1 MELKNLNEKEKENFK
16 KLTKKQ
22 ALYYSV
28 MRAKSGVLYIQGKPG
43 IAKSA
48 IARGIAA
55 KMGYAYH
62 DLRLSMLDETDVG
75 LFPTVTENSDGK
87 FLEHVVPIWAW
98 KANQCPTIIHF
109 EELNR
114 APLAVRNAALQLLL
128 ERSIGLDFK
137 FNDNVLMIASGNLGT
152 EDNTDVE
159 EFDNALNGRLIH
171 YPHDLTLDEWI
182 VDFANEN
189 VHPAIVDF
197 LRQYPDK
204 FYVQPNKNHKA
215 YATPRSWTFLSD
227 FIRANF
233 DLKSPIKEW
242 LPMVAEVGC
251 SYVGNTITSFISYC
265 DAQLKLTI
273 NDVLED
279 FDKVKESLSKD
290 FKRDKKSE
298 LVFTLKEM
306 DILKFNKKQM
316 TNLIKFLTV
325 VDQDERCGYLLF
337 ITDKY
342 DEAEF
347 DEGRAVHHLMSAFK
361 DDVDRMQEE
370 NEKQI

>member
-1 MELKNLNEKEKENFK
+1 MELKNLSDNEKENFK

-22 ALYYSV
+22 AIYFSV

-48 IARGIAA
+48 IARSIAE

-75 LFPTVTENSDGK
+75 LFPTITENSDGK

-98 KANQCPTIIHF
+98 KANQRPTIIHF

-182 VDFANEN
+182 TDFANDN
-189 VHPAIVDF
+189 VHPAIIDF

-204 FYVQPNKNHKA
+204 LYVQPNQNHKA

-227 FIRANF
+227 FI
-233 DLKSPIKEW
+233 KSNYGLESLIKDW
-242 LPMVAEVGC
+242 LPMIGEVGR
-251 SYVGNTITSFISYC
+251 SYIGNTITSFISYC

-279 FDKVKESLSKD
+279 FDRVKYSLSKD

-306 DILKFNKKQM
+306 DMLKFNEKQM

-342 DEAEF
+342 DETEF
-347 DEGRAVHHLMSAFK
+347 DEGKPVHHLLSAFK
-361 DDVDRMQEE
+361 DDVNRMQEE